1 MGLWDGVKFLVR
13 EAITYKTVKLVK
25 TYDTTL
31 ILLHLFFM
39 SCITTYAF
47 YSIVVSHSYMKFE
60 KPTTSVTQSLYRN
73 AFDDVAGDATS
84 ALPYCVGTGND
95 LVDYVSVANDT
106 YADPQCVRLDASEFT
121 QKDANNL
128 WVNTHFR
135 QKTITRTCPGSDGT
149 EFKTCTEATSNVRDA
164 FVARPE
170 IGRAHV

>member
-1 MGLWDGVKFLVR
+1 
-13 EAITYKTVKLVK
+13 
-25 TYDTTL
+25 
-31 ILLHLFFM
+31 M

-149 EFKTCTEATSNVRDA
+149 
-164 FVARPE
+164 
-170 IGRAHV
+170 